1 MAENRMVVTRR
12 SLLQI
17 SWRTAALAG
26 VAGAFQYLPGWKCAK
41 QNLQDLTA
49 ESFKPFEGSDLVF
62 SRPVASGGIF
72 SRTVAMK
79 LAKVTTHEHVTRVEA
94 QNPRIYGKRSREPF
108 SLVFELKGA
117 EPLGDGLHRVI
128 HRDFEGCQLFL
139 SQVSQP
145 RPDGTLLY
153 EAVFG

>member
-1 MAENRMVVTRR
+1 MVENRMIVTRR

-17 SWRTAALAG
+17 SWRTAALAL
-26 VAGAFQYLPGWKCAK
+26 VASACQYLPGWKRAK

-49 ESFKPFEGSDLVF
+49 ESFLPFEGCDLVF

-79 LAKVTTHEHVTRVEA
+79 LAKVTTHEHVTQIEA
-94 QNPRIYGKRSREPF
+94 QNPAIYSKRSREPF

-117 EPLGDGLHRVI
+117 EPLEDGLHRLI
-128 HRDFEGCQLFL
+128 HKDFEGCQVFL